1 MSHPLLKLEPLIWF
15 LFGQGIMIGSM
26 LMTGWIL
33 VVGILAPWGLVPA
46 DALGYERARELA
58 SNPIGG
64 FVLLGILAL
73 PVWKGA
79 HHVRHFFID
88 RGHAEK
94 DGLIG
99 GISYAVA
106 TLLSLAAVFAV
117 ARLQF

>member
-33 VVGILAPWGLVPA
+33 VVGILAPLGFVPI
-46 DALGYERARELA
+46 DPLSYEHALRLA
-58 SNPIGG
+58 KNPIGS
-64 FVLLGILAL
+64 FVLIGILAL

-79 HHVRHFFID
+79 HHIRHFFID

-94 DGLIG
+94 DGMIG

-106 TLLSLAAVFAV
+106 TVLSIAALFVV
-117 ARLQF
+117 ARLHF

>member
-33 VVGILAPWGLVPA
+33 VVGILAPLDIVPA
-46 DALGYERARELA
+46 DALAYDRALALA
-58 SNPIGG
+58 SNPIGS
-64 FVLLGILAL
+64 FILVGILAL

-88 RGHAEK
+88 RGHVAN

-99 GISYAVA
+99 GLAYTFAALLSVGAIYAV
-106 TLLSLAAVFAV
+106 L
-117 ARLQF
+117 RLHL